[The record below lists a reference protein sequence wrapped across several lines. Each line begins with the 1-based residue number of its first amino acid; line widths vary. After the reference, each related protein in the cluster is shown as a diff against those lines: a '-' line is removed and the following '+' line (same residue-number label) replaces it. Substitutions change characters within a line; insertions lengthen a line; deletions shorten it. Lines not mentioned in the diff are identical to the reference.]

1 MDLHIGRLVRNT
13 RSVNILFGLSNNLV
27 KLLSIV
33 VGKYVK
39 ILVSYSSF
47 SSFTIYASGNFK
59 RVTYTKGGYGKAFLK

>member
-39 ILVSYSSF
+39 TLVSYYSSI
-47 SSFTIYASGNFK
+47 SSFTIYASGISESINIHE
-59 RVTYTKGGYGKAFLK
+59 GWL